1 MKRECYFCGKK
12 LKIEQRA
19 SMFCSLRCQE
29 LYRTLRQ
36 RPPEKDKNHPSHT
49 MLHQPHNFGK

>member
-1 MKRECYFCGKK
+1 MNRDCYFCGKK

-29 LYRTLRQ
+29 LHRTLRE
-36 RPPEKDKNHPSHT
+36 RPLQEKDTLPPRNSPR
-49 MLHQPHNFGK
+49 

>member
-19 SMFCSLRCQE
+19 SMFCGLRCQE
-29 LYRTLRQ
+29 LYRTLRE
-36 RPPEKDKNHPSHT
+36 RPPGEDTPASAQQ
-49 MLHQPHNFGK
+49 LALAPRPAC